1 MKSKDVIRIVVAAIA
16 GAIAFAT
23 LPLSFQSFWILR
35 VARDD
40 DGGAHGDLS
49 VLTNAEFLF
58 LGIGAVIGF
67 TVAAT
72 KMRPMRAALFGS
84 VFGLVLSLVAMTIN
98 WSEVNEVTA
107 VANIVYYMVP
117 GLCAGLASGWVSRV
131 LGGSYRKTT

>member
-1 MKSKDVIRIVVAAIA
+1 MVAAIA

-40 DGGAHGDLS
+40 SGAHGDLS
-49 VLTNAEFLF
+49 VLTNAAFLF

-72 KMRPMRAALFGS
+72 RMRPMRAALFGS

-131 LGGSYRKTT
+131 LGGSYRKTI